1 MRAAAVRRFLAD
13 RPLVI
18 CIVVLAAMALAGL
31 GLVITGWITDSVHT
45 AGNGGD
51 WLFFAFF
58 LALPGWIGWHLAKR
72 QRKIAVEVKL
82 DEVADDLDLALDGL
96 GRVEELLSPKAAPLA
111 VVREFPRR

>member
-1 MRAAAVRRFLAD
+1 VAAAVRNLRAD

-31 GLVITGWITDSVHT
+31 GLVITGWTTGSVHT
-45 AGNGGD
+45 AGTGGD

-58 LALPGWIGWHLAKR
+58 LALPGWTGWHLAKR

-82 DEVADDLDLALDGL
+82 DEVADDLEEVHDAV